1 MNSKITAIIIS
12 LFMIIGSAIF
22 VYCLPPS
29 HEDIAV
35 TIVAKSDGVKS
46 HYKSTKVRTQYLFAF
61 HPDDPKY
68 DDFDME
74 VPLAKYIKY
83 NVGDRLILKD
93 KEINNYLKES
103 SVFTDIVF
111 WNVMGAFIG
120 ILGLSFLCFSISAKI
135 ENK

>member
-1 MNSKITAIIIS
+1 MTKIIIS

-29 HEDIAV
+29 HEDITV
-35 TIVAKSDGVKS
+35 TIVAKSDGIKS
-46 HYKSTKVRTQYLFAF
+46 HYKSTKVRTRYLLAF

-83 NVGDRLILKD
+83 NVGDRLTLKHM
-93 KEINNYLKES
+93 EVHNYLKES

-111 WNVMGAFIG
+111 WIVMGSLTG
-120 ILGLSFLCFSISAKI
+120 ILGLLYLIYLIPVKY
-135 ENK
+135 EKN

>member
-12 LFMIIGSAIF
+12 LFMVIDSAIF

-29 HEDIAV
+29 HEDITV

-74 VPLAKYIKY
+74 VPLAKYVKY
-83 NVGDRLILKD
+83 NVGDRLTLKHM
-93 KEINNYLKES
+93 EIHNYLKES

-111 WNVMGAFIG
+111 WNVIGTFIG
-120 ILGLSFLCFSISAKI
+120 ILALIFLCFNILAKI
-135 ENK
+135 EKK

>member
-1 MNSKITAIIIS
+1 MNSKITAITIS

-22 VYCLPPS
+22 VYCLPTS
-29 HEDIAV
+29 HEDITV
-35 TIVAKSDGVKS
+35 TIVAKSDGIKS
-46 HYKSTKVRTQYLFAF
+46 HYKSTKVRTRYLFAF

-83 NVGDRLILKD
+83 NVGDRLTLKHM
-93 KEINNYLKES
+93 EVHNYLKES

-111 WNVMGAFIG
+111 WIVMGSFTG
-120 ILGLSFLCFSISAKI
+120 ILGLILLCFSISAKI
-135 ENK
+135 ENR

>member
-1 MNSKITAIIIS
+1 MNSKITAITIS

-29 HEDIAV
+29 HEDITA
-35 TIVAKSDGVKS
+35 TIVAKSDGIKS
-46 HYKSTKVRTQYLFAF
+46 HYKSTKVRTRYLFAF

-74 VPLAKYIKY
+74 VPLAKYVKY
-83 NVGDRLILKD
+83 DVGDKLILKHM
-93 KEINNYLKES
+93 EIHNYLKES
-103 SVFTDIVF
+103 SVFTDIIF

>member
-1 MNSKITAIIIS
+1 M
-12 LFMIIGSAIF
+12 MYGSAIF
-22 VYCLPPS
+22 VCCLPPS
-29 HEDIAV
+29 HEDITV

-74 VPLAKYIKY
+74 VSLAKYIKY
-83 NVGDRLILKD
+83 DVGDRLTLKHM
-93 KEINNYLKES
+93 EVHNYLKES
-103 SVFTDIVF
+103 SVFTDIIF

-120 ILGLSFLCFSISAKI
+120 ILGLIFLCLSLSAKI
-135 ENK
+135 EKK